1 MRWTLLVDP
10 RGRTGAHNMGIDAA
24 LLHAARDDR
33 AFLRIYCWRPACLSF
48 GRNEPAR
55 TRYDV
60 DRIRQLTL
68 DTVRRPT
75 GGRAVWHDAEVTYSV
90 AAPTRSFGGLRDTF
104 LAIHEVVAD
113 AIRTLGVDARLAAGG
128 RPSPVGA
135 GACFAAPVGGEV
147 VIGHRKLVGSA
158 QVRHGGAF
166 LQHGSILLRDD
177 QAILAQITRGEAPE
191 TASTS
196 LCAALGR
203 PVTFA
208 DVARVLAAAAQRA
221 WPGEWTPSDAAP
233 PPPPEPAFRDPAW
246 TWRR

>member
-10 RGRTGAHNMGIDAA
+10 RGRTGADNMGIDAA
-24 LLHAARDDR
+24 LLHAAREDR

-60 DRIRQLTL
+60 DRIRRLSL

-75 GGRAVWHDAEVTYSV
+75 GGRAVWHDAEVTYAV
-90 AAPTRSFGGLRDTF
+90 AAPVQSFGGLRDTF
-104 LAIHEVVAD
+104 LAIHEVVAE
-113 AIRTLGVDARLAAGG
+113 AVRALGADARLAAGG
-128 RPSPVGA
+128 RASPVGA

-177 QAILAQITRGEAPE
+177 QGILAQITRGAAPE
-191 TASTS
+191 TAATS
-196 LCAALGR
+196 LRATLGR
-203 PVTFA
+203 PVAFA
-208 DVARVLAAAAQRA
+208 DVARVLATAAQRTWA
-221 WPGEWTPSDAAP
+221 GEWTTSDA
-233 PPPPEPAFRDPAW
+233 PPPPEPVFDDPAW